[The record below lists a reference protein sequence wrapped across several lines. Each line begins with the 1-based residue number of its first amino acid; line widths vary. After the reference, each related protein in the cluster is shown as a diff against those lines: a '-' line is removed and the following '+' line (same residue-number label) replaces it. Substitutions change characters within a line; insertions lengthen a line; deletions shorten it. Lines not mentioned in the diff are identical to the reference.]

1 MIKIMVDSASYIE
14 KDYALKHD
22 ITIVPL
28 KVLYKGTEFEEGSPG
43 EFDEFF
49 EDFTKTKIFPKT
61 SQPSVERF
69 TEEFNKAI
77 DNGNEV
83 LLFTISSALSGTY
96 NSACLAR
103 ENCKNK
109 DMVTVYDS
117 DGNCQ
122 TYAGYAMDAV
132 EMRDQGKNVKE
143 ILEHIEKIK
152 HNSQVSFAPDSLEYL
167 KKGGRIGKVT
177 ATLGT
182 ILQLKPILTFKEGTL
197 VCEKKCLG
205 MQKAIGDLI
214 SLIPN
219 RIKRLFVLHIA
230 NTKFFEMLKKKV
242 DEFLAKTKEKIE
254 VIVSEVG
261 PVVAS
266 HVGPAVGLSWTALE

>member
-1 MIKIMVDSASYIE
+1 M
-14 KDYALKHD
+14 
-22 ITIVPL
+22 
-28 KVLYKGTEFEEGSPG
+28 
-43 EFDEFF
+43 
-49 EDFTKTKIFPKT
+49 
-61 SQPSVERF
+61 
-69 TEEFNKAI
+69 
-77 DNGNEV
+77 
-83 LLFTISSALSGTY
+83 
-96 NSACLAR
+96 
-103 ENCKNK
+103 
-109 DMVTVYDS
+109 
-117 DGNCQ
+117 
-122 TYAGYAMDAV
+122 
-132 EMRDQGKNVKE
+132 
-143 ILEHIEKIK
+143 
-152 HNSQVSFAPDSLEYL
+152 SFAPDSLEYL

-205 MQKAIGDLI
+205 MQKAISDLI
-214 SLIPN
+214 SLIPK